1 MERSNFAPHF
11 CDTADGG
18 NPFRTSGK
26 WVTTK
31 LAIGF
36 RITRLRPSS
45 LAVDGARIRS
55 TPVDRRIVPGLIR
68 FHPFRLVRSE
78 FCTVGNRSRP
88 FKGTTR
94 EPQPHIW
101 NPHLANSPFLLVFSR
116 RNLRNDWSQKMGPHS
131 NQPRSNYAASL

>member
-45 LAVDGARIRS
+45 LAV
-55 TPVDRRIVPGLIR
+55 GLE
-68 FHPFRLVRSE
+68 SA
-78 FCTVGNRSRP
+78 
-88 FKGTTR
+88 
-94 EPQPHIW
+94 PHQLIGGLSQDLYGFI
-101 NPHLANSPFLLVFSR
+101 HS
-116 RNLRNDWSQKMGPHS
+116 DWCEVSFAQ
-131 NQPRSNYAASL
+131 